1 MTTLALETPA
11 PVVDLDRLERN
22 LSRWQARCDELGVGC
37 RPHIKT
43 HKCVEIA
50 RMQVEL
56 GARGLTCQTIGEA
69 ETMAAAGFDDLLLPT
84 NVLGE
89 QKLARLARL
98 LERAS
103 GDGGRGRPARHPR
116 ARPGGRELGT
126 AAARCSS
133 SATREPGGWV
143 SRAQSRPQ
151 TWRSRS
157 SRAGALRFGG
167 FMTYPLPT
175 GAIAFLAAAV
185 AETAR
190 RGVTAETVSVGGTP
204 GMWSTNGL
212 RPTVTEYRAGTYA
225 FHDRNTIAAGAATLD
240 DVALTVCATV
250 VSRPSP
256 TRAILDAG
264 SKSLSSD
271 RSPADGFGLVVE
283 APASTLV
290 RVDEEHGYLELANGD
305 DLRLG
310 QQVRIVPNHACAV
323 SNLFAEFVLVRDGAV
338 TGRWP
343 IAARAR

>member
-1 MTTLALETPA
+1 MTTLELETPA

-22 LSRWQARCDELGVGC
+22 LSRWQARCDELGVDC

-50 RMQVEL
+50 RMQVEC
-56 GARGLTCQTIGEA
+56 GAKGLTCQTIGEA

-84 NVLGE
+84 NVIGE
-89 QKLARLARL
+89 PKLARVARL
-98 LERAS
+98 LERTAVTVAVDNPAVLSGLDHAAAS
-103 GDGGRGRPARHPR
+103 AGRPLRLLVECDTGAGRMGV
-116 ARPGGRELGT
+116 ATPGQ
-126 AAARCSS
+126 AADLA
-133 SATREPGGWV
+133 AEI
-143 SRAQSRPQ
+143 AQ
-151 TWRSRS
+151 
-157 SRAGALRFGG
+157 AGALRFGG

-175 GAIAFLAAAV
+175 GAIEFLTTAV

-190 RGVTAETVSVGGTP
+190 RGVATETVSVGGTP
-204 GMWSTNGL
+204 GMWSASGL

-225 FHDRNTIAAGAATLD
+225 FHDRNTVAAGAAALD

-250 VSRPSP
+250 VSRPTP
-256 TRAILDAG
+256 DRAILDAG

-271 RSPADGFGLVVE
+271 RSPADGFGLVLE

-290 RVDEEHGYLELANGD
+290 RVDEEHGYLELADGD
-305 DLRLG
+305 ALSLG

-338 TGRWP
+338 AGSWP
-343 IAARAR
+343 VAARAR

>member
-22 LSRWQARCDELGVGC
+22 LSRWQAHCDELGVHC

-56 GARGLTCQTIGEA
+56 GAKGLTCQTIGEA
-69 ETMAAAGFDDLLLPT
+69 ETMAAAGFDDLLVPT

-89 QKLARLARL
+89 QKLARVARL
-98 LERAS
+98 LERAAVTVAV
-103 GDGGRGRPARHPR
+103 DDA
-116 ARPGGRELGT
+116 AVIPGLDR
-126 AAARCSS
+126 AAAGSGRSLRLLVECDTGAGRMGV
-133 SATREPGGWV
+133 ATPGDAAELAV
-143 SRAQSRPQ
+143 EID
-151 TWRSRS
+151 
-157 SRAGALRFGG
+157 RAGSLRFGG

-175 GAIAFLAAAV
+175 GAIEFLTAAV

-190 RGVTAETVSVGGTP
+190 RGITTETVSVGGTP

-250 VSRPSP
+250 VSRPTP
-256 TRAILDAG
+256 DRAILDAG

-271 RSPADGFGLVVE
+271 RSPAEGFGLVLE
-283 APASTLV
+283 APGSTLV

-323 SNLFAEFVLVRDGAV
+323 SNLFAEFVLVRAGAV
-338 TGRWP
+338 AGRWP
-343 IAARAR
+343 VAARAR